1 MATKNKTCEKTID
14 TDESCYWTRKCNAE
28 EIEAALRTMKE
39 YGLIWD
45 EENLSVLDEDS
56 KKVLAKVRIP
66 TIEYKGQIIKPM
78 TDKFKKLLRLF
89 CLEKNKKVDY
99 SRYSYEYGRY
109 WDMYGE
115 GYEDFWD

>member
-1 MATKNKTCEKTID
+1 M
-14 TDESCYWTRKCNAE
+14 
-28 EIEAALRTMKE
+28 
-39 YGLIWD
+39 IWD
-45 EENLSVLDEDS
+45 EKTLSILEETS
-56 KKVLAKVRIP
+56 GKVLASVKIP
-66 TIEYKGQIIKPM
+66 SLEYKGQIIKPM

-99 SRYSYEYGRY
+99 SRYSYEYNRY